1 MQTRAFLE
9 AVSSVGVFLLLAIPG
24 YLFTK
29 KKILQ
34 SRQVEGLSSVL
45 VNFLWPAMVVD
56 AMARVQADRELLR
69 QAGQAAVWALVI
81 IALGAACAWIWLK
94 AGKIGGVPG
103 GILLFAAAFANT
115 GLIGMPLIRLL
126 LGEEM
131 LFLASVVELVND
143 VLIFTVGIL
152 LIQTGC
158 GRPRRSALGGLLSP
172 GLAGVAIGFFLFAT
186 GLRLPEFVA
195 KALSMA
201 ADATAPMVLFL
212 VGAQL
217 GEGDLR
223 TLIRE
228 EGLGSDSPASGP
240 YPGGGAGTLAAVHR
254 GADGGGANSAA
265 AFGHAR
271 RELLRP
277 VHPAVRRGLG
287 TGYPVRDA
295 LHPVRGGDGAPVA
308 VGDYFVNKR
317 EQFEKMKEN
326 PLQNGKR
333 HFIILP

>member
-1 MQTRAFLE
+1 M
-9 AVSSVGVFLLLAIPG
+9 
-24 YLFTK
+24 
-29 KKILQ
+29 
-34 SRQVEGLSSVL
+34 
-45 VNFLWPAMVVD
+45 
-56 AMARVQADRELLR
+56 
-69 QAGQAAVWALVI
+69 
-81 IALGAACAWIWLK
+81 
-94 AGKIGGVPG
+94 PG

-223 TLIRE
+223 ALVRDGKAWALTALRLVLI
-228 EGLGSDSPASGP
+228 P
-240 YPGGGAGTLAAVHR
+240 AAVLGLWR
-254 GADGGGANSAA
+254 LCIGELTAAGQTLLLLSAMPC
-265 AFGHAR
+265 GSCC
-271 RELLRP
+271 
-277 VHPAVRRGLG
+277 
-287 TGYPVRDA
+287 A
-295 LHPVRGGDGAPVA
+295 LFTRQYGGDWGLATRCVMLSTLCAA
-308 VGDYFVNKR
+308 VTV
-317 EQFEKMKEN
+317 
-326 PLQNGKR
+326 PLWLLVT
-333 HFIILP
+333 IL

>member
-56 AMARVQADRELLR
+56 AMARVQADRELVR
-69 QAGQAAVWALVI
+69 QAGQAAVWALII

-94 AGKIGGVPG
+94 AGKIGGV
-103 GILLFAAAFANT
+103 
-115 GLIGMPLIRLL
+115 LIGMPLIRLL

-223 TLIRE
+223 ALVRDGKAWALTALRLVLI
-228 EGLGSDSPASGP
+228 P
-240 YPGGGAGTLAAVHR
+240 AAVLGLWR
-254 GADGGGANSAA
+254 LCIGELTAAGQTLLLLSAMPC
-265 AFGHAR
+265 GSCC
-271 RELLRP
+271 
-277 VHPAVRRGLG
+277 
-287 TGYPVRDA
+287 A
-295 LHPVRGGDGAPVA
+295 LFTRQYGGDWGLATRCVMLSTLCAA
-308 VGDYFVNKR
+308 VTV
-317 EQFEKMKEN
+317 
-326 PLQNGKR
+326 PLWLLVT
-333 HFIILP
+333 IL

>member
-56 AMARVQADRELLR
+56 AMARVQADRELVR
-69 QAGQAAVWALVI
+69 QAGQAAVWALII

-223 TLIRE
+223 ALARDGKAWALTALRLVLI
-228 EGLGSDSPASGP
+228 P
-240 YPGGGAGTLAAVHR
+240 AAVLGLWR
-254 GADGGGANSAA
+254 LCIGELTAAGQTLLLLSAMPC
-265 AFGHAR
+265 GSCC
-271 RELLRP
+271 
-277 VHPAVRRGLG
+277 
-287 TGYPVRDA
+287 A
-295 LHPVRGGDGAPVA
+295 LFTRQYGGDWGLATRCVMLSTLCAA
-308 VGDYFVNKR
+308 VTV
-317 EQFEKMKEN
+317 
-326 PLQNGKR
+326 PLWLLVT
-333 HFIILP
+333 IL